1 MDFLLRP
8 FRRTKIVHTRSQALR
23 KCCGCI
29 HLRVGCALSC
39 VFWAVSLYIR
49 LSFSSHLEKHL
60 TVGIFIVS
68 YSSLVSA
75 IQSYVNISIIPTY
88 IISTSHRLLFFP
100 TTAFFSYMPSSAP
113 FIIFGIANMILAI
126 VSLFGLLALYL
137 ASVLLYYSSSS
148 SIHTKN

>member
-29 HLRVGCALSC
+29 HLRVGCALAC
-39 VFWAVSLYIR
+39 VFWAVSLIGSFLAYI
-49 LSFSSHLEKHL
+49 SHLEKFI
-60 TVGIFIVS
+60 VGILIVS
-68 YSSLVSA
+68 YIGLVST
-75 IQSYVNISIIPTY
+75 IQSYVNIIFQHESSLHEFTY
-88 IISTSHRLLFFP
+88 FP
-100 TTAFFSYMPSSAP
+100 TIAFFSYMSSNAP

-137 ASVLLYYSSSS
+137 VCVCV
-148 SIHTKN
+148 